1 MDLTEDRVSD
11 RDGIDNTEQKLLL
24 DTILQ
29 KLPIEQRETVILRFR
44 EELRFQDIA
53 RILGCSVVHS
63 KIEMPTGNQTD
74 EKGVRKLMKEN
85 SDLNKLFCEA
95 DRFVKIDKERRERTL
110 ERLYSVYEEMNGERT
125 SVTAGYAEIVFS
137 QLRYMDKGIWIAD
150 AAVNILFILILL
162 LLRYYGAEEQDIMGP
177 RCCLH
182 LLPERV
188 HMDLIWAFSNGARET
203 GGTCY
208 FNTKQL
214 AGLEMTLLGGI
225 NLIMIAFAVFMSEYS
240 EAESFSDRSLYG
252 GSVSVYCI
260 CMSWMHD
267 G

>member
-1 MDLTEDRVSD
+1 
-11 RDGIDNTEQKLLL
+11 
-24 DTILQ
+24 
-29 KLPIEQRETVILRFR
+29 
-44 EELRFQDIA
+44 
-53 RILGCSVVHS
+53 
-63 KIEMPTGNQTD
+63 
-74 EKGVRKLMKEN
+74 MKEN

-162 LLRYYGAEEQDIMGP
+162 LLRYYGAEEQDIMVAAM
-177 RCCLH
+177 
-182 LLPERV
+182 LLASASGGV
-188 HMDLIWAFSNGARET
+188 SIWILSGLFSNGAGELA
-203 GGTCY
+203 GTCY

-225 NLIMIAFAVFMSEYS
+225 NLIMIAFAV
-240 EAESFSDRSLYG
+240 LYVG
-252 GSVSVYCI
+252 IQWKLNLFRIGVYMGVPFLFTVSVCLG
-260 CMSWMHD
+260 CMMAENCRRRSALTAGAAVFSSALVLAAAAVPQIYLPSAAAVWCMVLAA
-267 G
+267 GAAVLSVQIRRLFNEIGRGEILCTE